1 MLLVTGG
8 AGFIGSNVV
17 AALNDAGRADIAVCD
32 GLAITTS
39 GATWPSAQLADY
51 RAAGRACRAG

>member
-17 AALNDAGRADIAVCD
+17 AALNEAGRTDIAVND
-32 GLAITTS
+32 VLGNGGIIK
-39 GATWPSAQLADY
+39 
-51 RAAGRACRAG
+51 

>member
-17 AALNDAGRADIAVCD
+17 AGLNEAGRAEIAICD
-32 GLAITTS
+32 
-39 GATWPSAQLADY
+39 
-51 RAAGRACRAG
+51 